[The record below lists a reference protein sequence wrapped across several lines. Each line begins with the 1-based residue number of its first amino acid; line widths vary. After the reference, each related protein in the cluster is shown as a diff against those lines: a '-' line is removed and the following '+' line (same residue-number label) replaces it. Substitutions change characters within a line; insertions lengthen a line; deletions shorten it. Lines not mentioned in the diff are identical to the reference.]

1 LKAALRRWLLLLR
14 LPGIRYAFRLD
25 GFLNLLHFMYC
36 RKIKRRNTFILQ
48 GEPYRY
54 FDTYKTWLGERGV
67 EIPILME
74 IVRKYQGL
82 NILEIGNVL
91 SHHVQFEHDVLDKY
105 EIVKGVMNEDVVDFE
120 SEKKYDL
127 IVSVSTLEHVGW
139 DEKPRDDMK
148 IPRAIENL
156 KDLITSR
163 GGTII
168 ITLPLGYN
176 PVLDKLLK
184 GGVIQFSKQYN
195 LMRIS
200 RGNEW
205 KEAPWED
212 VQDAKYNSPLPF
224 ANGLLIGIIE
234 IRSEESL

>member
-1 LKAALRRWLLLLR
+1 
-14 LPGIRYAFRLD
+14 
-25 GFLNLLHFMYC
+25 
-36 RKIKRRNTFILQ
+36 
-48 GEPYRY
+48 
-54 FDTYKTWLGERGV
+54 
-67 EIPILME
+67 ME

-91 SHHVQFEHDVLDKY
+91 SHHVQFEHDILDKY

-139 DEKPRDDMK
+139 DEKSRDDMK

-184 GGVIQFSKQYN
+184 GGVIQFSKQHN

-205 KEAPWED
+205 KEASWEY
-212 VQDAKYNSPLPF
+212 VQDAKYNSPFPF